1 MSAKLSIAGAIL
13 AWAYFITLFV
23 WFFVGLWNADGSRR
37 VQPRRIG
44 RLTEPKICLSENSTQ
59 WMSRRVILSGPS

>member
-1 MSAKLSIAGAIL
+1 MGAKLSIVGAIL
-13 AWAYFITLFV
+13 AWAYFVALFV

-44 RLTEPKICLSENSTQ
+44 RLTESKICLSEKSTRS
-59 WMSRRVILSGPS
+59 MSGRLILSGLS